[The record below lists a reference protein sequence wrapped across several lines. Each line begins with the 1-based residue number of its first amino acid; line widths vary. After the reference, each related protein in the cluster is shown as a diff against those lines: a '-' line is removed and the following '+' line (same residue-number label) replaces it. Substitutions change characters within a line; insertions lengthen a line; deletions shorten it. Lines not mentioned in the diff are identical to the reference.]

1 MHTLL
6 IELVVNIFFS
16 RPSFGTLFLSTYSKI
31 IFTIL
36 YIGPPRAA
44 LSADWGVF
52 LRIIRMIN
60 DEISIFMSYMRT
72 IKLN

>member
-1 MHTLL
+1 MYTLL
-6 IELVVNIFFS
+6 VELVVNVFFS

-44 LSADWGVF
+44 VSADWGGFFV
-52 LRIIRMIN
+52 
-60 DEISIFMSYMRT
+60 
-72 IKLN
+72 